1 MKSVIAFAC
10 LLIVAYGLPQRVD
23 KDCPCQDYDKCS
35 TIGDH
40 FVCTCP
46 SGDKYLLGA
55 DFDCTLP
62 QLNPCTEDPCGNK
75 AVCVAAQ
82 GKFFIM
88 STEFDKKNSDRSPKI
103 AVKKNPNFLEI
114 LGTKIVQF

>member
-1 MKSVIAFAC
+1 MKSVFAFAC
-10 LLIVAYGLPQRVD
+10 LLMVAYALPQIRD
-23 KDCPCQDYDKCS
+23 KDCPCKDYEKCA
-35 TIGDH
+35 TIGYDH
-40 FVCTCP
+40 FVCICP
-46 SGDKYLLGA
+46 SGDKYLQSA

-88 STEFDKKNSDRSPKI
+88 STEFDKNISD
-103 AVKKNPNFLEI
+103 
-114 LGTKIVQF
+114 

>member
-1 MKSVIAFAC
+1 MKSVITFAC
-10 LLIVAYGLPQRVD
+10 LLMVAYALPQIVD
-23 KDCPCQDYDKCS
+23 KDCPCQDYDTCS

-62 QLNPCTEDPCGNK
+62 QLNPCSTEDVCGIKWNNK

-88 STEFDKKNSDRSPKI
+88 STDFDKNISD
-103 AVKKNPNFLEI
+103 
-114 LGTKIVQF
+114 

>member
-10 LLIVAYGLPQRVD
+10 LLIVSYGLPQRVD

-62 QLNPCTEDPCGNK
+62 QLNPCTEDPCGYK

-88 STEFDKKNSDRSPKI
+88 STEFDKNISDRSYDCTDH
-103 AVKKNPNFLEI
+103 KNGIDFFHE
-114 LGTKIVQF
+114 TC